1 MDRFRGHSGH
11 TIDPKGRIIIPVRF
25 RQVLMKRGGE
35 GLMVSTLD
43 GAVMAYPYDKW
54 AELEDAIVAQAK
66 KSETMR
72 RFRRVFIG
80 GAVDCPWDKQGRIL
94 IPPEHRVYA
103 RLEKDIVLA
112 GALDH
117 FEIWDRERWEAENR
131 LMVEEDM
138 NKEEVRNEI
147 AELGL

>member
-11 TIDPKGRIIIPVRF
+11 TLDPKGRLIIPVRF
-25 RQVLMKRGGE
+25 RQVLTRRGGE
-35 GLMVSTLD
+35 GVMVAALD
-43 GAVMAYPYDKW
+43 GAVMGYPYDKW
-54 AELEDAIVAQAK
+54 AELEDTIVA
-66 KSETMR
+66 KSKTSADMR

-80 GAVDCPWDKQGRIL
+80 GAMDCQWDKQGRIL
-94 IPPEHRVYA
+94 IPPEHRTYA
-103 RLEKDIVLA
+103 GLEKDVVLV

-117 FEIWDRERWEAENR
+117 FEIWDRDRWENENR